1 MDHRCWDAGR
11 GGAGV
16 AGHGCAAP
24 RRLLGYL
31 RRSLRILSPSPVM
44 TTSAD
49 CKAHAAECWQMAK
62 HARNIRVEA
71 FLIDMARMWERM
83 SMEVE
88 QSHATAGISTPH
100 IRLIASQE
108 AANGANSNSR
118 KDRQV

>member
-1 MDHRCWDAGR
+1 M
-11 GGAGV
+11 
-16 AGHGCAAP
+16 
-24 RRLLGYL
+24 
-31 RRSLRILSPSPVM
+31 I
-44 TTSAD
+44 TSAD

-83 SMEVE
+83 SMELE